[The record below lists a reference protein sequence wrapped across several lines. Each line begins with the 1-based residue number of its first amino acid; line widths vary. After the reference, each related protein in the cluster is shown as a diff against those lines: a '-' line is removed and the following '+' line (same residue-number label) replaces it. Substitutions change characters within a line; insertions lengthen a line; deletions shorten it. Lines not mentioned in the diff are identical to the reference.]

1 MTRRRIACCRWRR
14 ESRGEFEPLSA
25 LAGICHEPSS
35 NPFFGRDHRGVDDHC
50 GFRGDCC
57 AQAAKGARL
66 APPVARSEDQLIA
79 VLTSKART
87 VEKNKAC
94 RELKLIGTEKSIP
107 ALAALLTDK
116 DLHFPARFALESM
129 PYPAA
134 GERCARPSPR
144 SRARPARALMDSLG
158 ERRDAAAVAV
168 IAPALADKDR
178 QVVAAAAWAVRK
190 DRDRRRGHGTF

>member
-1 MTRRRIACCRWRR
+1 MNRLPIRFSAVTIAA
-14 ESRGEFEPLSA
+14 LTITAASA
-25 LAGICHEPSS
+25 AIAAP
-35 NPFFGRDHRGVDDHC
+35 
-50 GFRGDCC
+50 
-57 AQAAKGARL
+57 AAKGAAPF

-134 GERCARPSPR
+134 GAAMREAVAKVSGKT
-144 SRARPARALMDSLG
+144 RAGLIDSLG

-178 QVVAAAAWAVRK
+178 QVVAASGLGVRK